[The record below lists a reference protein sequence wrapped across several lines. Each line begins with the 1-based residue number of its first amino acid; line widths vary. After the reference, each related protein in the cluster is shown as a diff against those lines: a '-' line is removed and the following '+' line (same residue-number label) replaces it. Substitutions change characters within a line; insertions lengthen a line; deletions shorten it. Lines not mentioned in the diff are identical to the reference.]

1 MNPKLWFLIS
11 DFDAAT
17 LLFMSIPSDSK
28 TFADPDEDDIALLP
42 CFAILTPAP
51 AVTKQAAVE
60 ILNVPW

>member
-1 MNPKLWFLIS
+1 MLI
-11 DFDAAT
+11 
-17 LLFMSIPSDSK
+17 PNDSK

-60 ILNVPW
+60 ILNVP